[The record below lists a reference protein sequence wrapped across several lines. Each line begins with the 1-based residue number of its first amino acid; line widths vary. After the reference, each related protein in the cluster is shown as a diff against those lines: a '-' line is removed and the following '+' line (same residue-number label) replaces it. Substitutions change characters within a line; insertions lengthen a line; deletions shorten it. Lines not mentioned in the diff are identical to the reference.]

1 MAIHPIPDSNP
12 AHMAQ
17 SHGTRCLITD
27 PKADRYLAQARKER
41 VAKMKELKAITDAW
55 TI

>member
-1 MAIHPIPDSNP
+1 MATHPIPDNSP
-12 AHMAQ
+12 TYMAQ
-17 SHGTRCLITD
+17 SHGTTCLITD
-27 PKADRYLAQARKER
+27 PRADKYIAQAHKER